1 MRITLVSTLIAG
13 LLLSFGSLA
22 EPGKGALKPNPGK
35 EKRKVYIVQ
44 LAEEP
49 LAAYG
54 GHIPGLA
61 ATKPSASRKLNPQS
75 SQYQSY
81 AGFLASRRQQA
92 LAAVPGAR
100 KIYDYKTAFNGFA
113 AQMTASE
120 AETLRARKDVLGV
133 WEDRLLKPHTNSTP
147 DFLGLTG
154 IHGPWLWG
162 VTGEDVVI
170 GVIDSGIH
178 PEHPSLADVPT
189 PKRGDRGRRIPYDA
203 APESFTG
210 TGCDF
215 GNTDAN
221 EEDQPFECN
230 NKLLKAQS
238 FSESFLNSN
247 TLADYEFLSARD
259 ADGHGTH
266 TATTA
271 GGNYGV
277 AAEIDGESRGIVSG
291 MAPRARIAV
300 YKVCWDAPDPDDSG
314 CFSSD
319 SMAAIDQAVAD
330 GVDVINF
337 SVGGP
342 STTFNGPDDIA
353 FLFAADAGV
362 FVSVSAG
369 NEGPGPETIGAPS
382 GAPWVTSVAAAE
394 DDESFGTGL
403 QVDAPAE
410 IAATYEGLEGSGP
423 VALADSGAISAA
435 VVAAEPLEAC
445 TPLANSDAMA
455 GQIALVIRG
464 GCSFSIKYNEAAA
477 AGAQAIV
484 VYNDG
489 TAADRT
495 DPLVMSAPD
504 TTIPG
509 IMIRHGDGELIASAA
524 DTAATLSPEIQIARA
539 DRIAEFSSRGANA
552 GAPDIIKPDVTAPG
566 VGIIAGTS
574 PVLGGGNL
582 FASQN
587 GTSMSSPHVAGIM
600 ALLKQVHP
608 DWTPAMAKSALMTTA
623 RTNLRKSFGP
633 DAADPFDMGAGMV
646 QATLA
651 LFPGL
656 VYDAGFPDYLAFLC
670 GAENQPSLV
679 DPATCDALEAEGFSL
694 DSSNLNLASIA
705 VGELVGSQTITRK
718 VTNVAP
724 GTGWY
729 WAWVDAPQGVDV
741 QVSPRFMHLRKGE
754 TASYTV
760 TFTATDNA
768 VLGDWAFGSLTWSS
782 LAGFHSVRSPIAV
795 RPVPISAPAELSGS
809 GTEGSLNFDVQF
821 GYSGAYQ
828 VNINGLAEGVPFPG
842 AVEDGGDNL
851 IFFTIP
857 EGTDL
862 ARVALFDEDVGA
874 GDGSDDLDLQVF
886 GPGPDFPLVG
896 SSGNATSQE
905 EVNIPSPEP
914 GEYAVFVIDFAS
926 AAGPTPYTLFNF
938 NLSGD
943 GGNTVLSAPST
954 AEVGASGGVSVEWMG
969 LAPGGR
975 ALGVLSHGNGSQVF
989 AETELLI
996 DTQ

>member
-1 MRITLVSTLIAG
+1 MKITAVSTLLAG
-13 LLLSFGSLA
+13 LLLSAGSFA
-22 EPGKGALKPNPGK
+22 EPSKASLTPKA
-35 EKRKVYIVQ
+35 EKSRKVYIVQ
-44 LAEEP
+44 LADKP
-49 LAAYG
+49 LAAYEG
-54 GHIPGLA
+54 SIPGLA
-61 ATKPSASRKLNPQS
+61 ATKPSKNQKINLQS
-75 SQYQSY
+75 TNVRNY

-100 KIYDYKTAFNGFA
+100 KIYDYKVAFNGFA
-113 AQMTASE
+113 AQMTPKE
-120 AETLRARKDVLGV
+120 AEALRARKDVLGV

-154 IHGPWLWG
+154 VHGPWLWG

-178 PEHPSLADVPT
+178 PEHPSVADVPT

-221 EEDQPFECN
+221 GEDQPFECN

-238 FSESFLNSN
+238 FSDAFLNSN

-259 ADGHGTH
+259 AGGHGTH

-277 AAEIDGESRGIVSG
+277 AAEIDGEPAGTVSG

-337 SVGGP
+337 SIGGP

-369 NEGPGPETIGAPS
+369 NEGPGPETIGTPS

-403 QVDAPAE
+403 RVDAPAE

-423 VALADSGAISAA
+423 VSLADSGAISAA

-464 GCSFSIKYNEAAA
+464 GCPFSTKYNEAAA

-489 TAADRT
+489 TAPDRV

-509 IMIRHGDGELIASAA
+509 IMIRHMDGALIAETS
-524 DTAATLSPEIQIARA
+524 DTAGTLSPEIQIARV

-574 PVLGGGNL
+574 PVLSGGNL
-582 FASQN
+582 FDSKN

-633 DAADPFDMGAGMV
+633 EAADPFDMGAGMV
-646 QATLA
+646 QATSA

-656 VYDAGFPDYLAFLC
+656 VYDAGLEDYSAFLC
-670 GAENQPSLV
+670 GAENQPEFDFIDCDSL
-679 DPATCDALEAEGFSL
+679 ASQGYSF
-694 DSSNLNLASIA
+694 DSSDLNLASIA
-705 VGELVGSQTITRK
+705 VGELVGSQAVTRK

-724 GTGWY
+724 GPGWY
-729 WAWVDAPQGVDV
+729 WAWVDAPEGVDV
-741 QVSPRFMHLRKGE
+741 QVSPRFMHLREGE

-760 TFTATDNA
+760 TFTATDSA
-768 VLGDWAFGSLTWSS
+768 VFGDWAFGSLTWSS

-795 RPVPISAPAELSGS
+795 RPVPISAPAELAGS
-809 GTEGSLNFDVQF
+809 GTDGSLSFDVQF
-821 GYSGAYQ
+821 GYNGAYQ
-828 VNINGLAEGVPFPG
+828 VNINGLAEGAPFPG
-842 AVEDGGDNL
+842 AVEDGENNL
-851 IFFTIP
+851 IFFDIP
-857 EGTDL
+857 EGTNL

-886 GPGPDFPLVG
+886 GPGPDFPFVG
-896 SSGNATSQE
+896 SSGTPTSQE
-905 EVNIPSPEP
+905 EVNIPAPAA
-914 GEYAVFVIDFAS
+914 GQYAVFVIDFAS

-938 NLSGD
+938 NLTGD
-943 GGNTVLSAPST
+943 AGNTVITAPA
-954 AEVGASGGVSVEWMG
+954 AEVGNTDSVEVEWMG
-969 LAPGGR
+969 LSPGTR
-975 ALGVLSHGNGSQVF
+975 ALGILSHGDGEQTF

-996 DTQ
+996 NTQ